1 MSSAIRSKQGCWT
14 CRLRKKKCDELH
26 PHCST
31 CKALSITCYGFGQKP
46 EWIDN
51 AEKRKQVV
59 ANLKELVKQTSR
71 HKLAAEASRQHNQ
84 PVLLAPKPS
93 NAHAEIGSSEGLPS
107 QQNSP
112 DAIVY
117 PDSLQ
122 ADNRSLARDGST
134 VRTHT
139 S

>member
-1 MSSAIRSKQGCWT
+1 MSGPLRSKQGCWT

-59 ANLKELVKQTSR
+59 ASLKELVKQTSR
-71 HKLAAEASRQHNQ
+71 HKLAAEAAKQRSQ
-84 PVLLAPKPS
+84 PVLLAPKS
-93 NAHAEIGSSEGLPS
+93 ASTHTETALSETLPS
-107 QQNSP
+107 QQKLS

-117 PDSLQ
+117 PDSSQ
-122 ADNRSLARDGST
+122 ADNRSLARDGSM
-134 VRTHT
+134 VSTHT
-139 S
+139 G